1 MNLNIK
7 AQPVLQ
13 SLAPRPPSAGAFL
26 TPPGRL
32 RGPYFMAT
40 TVDSLLA
47 IPLSLT
53 TMCVSLV
60 RASGGQG
67 RDAHSL
73 HLTAYSTRG

>member
-1 MNLNIK
+1 MNWNIK

-13 SLAPRPPSAGAFL
+13 SSAARPPLAGAFL

-40 TVDSLLA
+40 TVDSFLLD

-53 TMCVSLV
+53 TRCVSLV
-60 RASGGQG
+60 R
-67 RDAHSL
+67 L
-73 HLTAYSTRG
+73 